1 MNEFWQFLVSIGV
14 VSAFV
19 GGAIGLGFHSIKKRM
34 DAEAQ
39 ERKEREEARRKYER
53 FQVKMLTAT
62 AALGEA
68 NALALQHG
76 KCNGE
81 THQALEYLNTVKRE
95 QRDFLTEQGIDHL
108 F

>member
-1 MNEFWQFLVSIGV
+1 MNELWQVLLSIGLVSAI
-14 VSAFV
+14 VS
-19 GGAIGLGFHSIKKRM
+19 GAVGLGFHGIKKRM
-34 DAEAQ
+34 DTEAQ
-39 ERKEREEARRKYER
+39 ERVEREKARREYER

-62 AALGEA
+62 AALSEA

-81 THQALEYLNTVKRE
+81 THAALEYMETVKRE
-95 QRDFLTEQGIDHL
+95 QREFLTKQGIDHL

>member
-1 MNEFWQFLVSIGV
+1 MGEIWQFLLSIGLV
-14 VSAFV
+14 GAIV
-19 GGAIGLGFHSIKKRM
+19 GGVVGLGFHSIKKRM
-34 DAEAQ
+34 DKEAE
-39 ERKEREEARRKYER
+39 ERTEREGARREYER

-62 AALGEA
+62 AALSEA

-81 THQALEYLNTVKRE
+81 THAALEYMETVKRE
-95 QRDFLTEQGIDHL
+95 QREFLTKQGIDHL